1 MSLASPNHQITAVNL
16 VDSHYCSDPS
26 KFIAVMLTS
35 ATLMLQLEMPAINV
49 LSKIDLIEEYGQ
61 LRMLSFFVCVFCIDN
76 EDLFL

>member
-1 MSLASPNHQITAVNL
+1 MATIIFQITAVNL

-49 LSKIDLIEEYGQ
+49 LSKVDIIEQYGQ
-61 LRMLSFFVCVFCIDN
+61 LREFSYTMCAYHSVIQ
-76 EDLFL
+76 